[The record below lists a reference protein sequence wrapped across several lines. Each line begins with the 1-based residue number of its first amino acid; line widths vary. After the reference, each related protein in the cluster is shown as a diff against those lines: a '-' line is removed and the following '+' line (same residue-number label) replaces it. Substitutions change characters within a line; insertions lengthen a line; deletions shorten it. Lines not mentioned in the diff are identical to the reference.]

1 MTLSD
6 TDLGHL
12 RACVALAREALDAGD
27 EPFGSVLVD
36 ATGAV
41 RFTDRNRVKDGD
53 ETRHPEFE
61 IARWSAAHLS
71 PEERAT
77 ATVYTSGEHCPM
89 CSAAHAWMGLGR
101 IVYAVSSA
109 QLSGWLAD
117 GACPRAGCSRSPST
131 SRARRPR
138 RRPGARARAGDARAS
153 PAPLRPGTLWLT
165 RAMARPLTLITGG
178 TRGIGAATALR
189 LAADGHDLVLGYATD
204 AAAAETCRA
213 AVEDVGV
220 RCTVLAGDVA
230 DPAQVE
236 RLFTEAAREGQLTGV
251 VNNAGAT
258 LHSGTLAETD
268 PAVIQ
273 RTVDLNLSGALYVAR
288 AAVRALG
295 RSYGGGGGVLVN
307 ISSAAATLGSP
318 GEYVQYAAAK
328 AGVDALTTGLAQEV
342 ARDDVRVVGVAPGM
356 VRTRIHEDAGDPD
369 RLERLADSVPVG
381 RPGEASEIAE
391 AVAWLI
397 SDSAS
402 YVTGT
407 TLRVA
412 GGR

>member
-1 MTLSD
+1 
-6 TDLGHL
+6 
-12 RACVALAREALDAGD
+12 
-27 EPFGSVLVD
+27 
-36 ATGAV
+36 
-41 RFTDRNRVKDGD
+41 
-53 ETRHPEFE
+53 
-61 IARWSAAHLS
+61 
-71 PEERAT
+71 
-77 ATVYTSGEHCPM
+77 
-89 CSAAHAWMGLGR
+89 
-101 IVYAVSSA
+101 
-109 QLSGWLAD
+109 
-117 GACPRAGCSRSPST
+117 
-131 SRARRPR
+131 
-138 RRPGARARAGDARAS
+138 
-153 PAPLRPGTLWLT
+153 
-165 RAMARPLTLITGG
+165 MARPLTLITGG

-189 LAADGHDLVLGYATD
+189 LAADGHDVVLGYATD

-213 AVEDVGV
+213 TVEDVGV

-236 RLFTEAAREGQLTGV
+236 RLFTEVAREGQLTGV

-258 LHSGTLAETD
+258 LHVGTLAETD

-369 RLERLADSVPVG
+369 RLERLAGSVPVG

-391 AVAWLI
+391 AIAWLM